1 MKAFVFPGQGA
12 QFEGMGKDLYEE
24 NESIQHIFD
33 RANEVL
39 GFDLTSVMFNGTAE
53 ELRQTKITQPSIFVY
68 AYAKFKQ
75 SNRTLDSID
84 VVGGHSLGEITALVA
99 NETLS
104 FDDGLKLV
112 SERALAMQAACE
124 QNPGTMAAILGL
136 EDAQVEDI
144 VAKIDN
150 LVVPA
155 NYNTKGQLVI
165 SGSISGIDEA
175 VAKCTEAGARRAIVL
190 PVGGAF
196 HSELMAPAQERLS
209 QAIESITFNKPSN
222 AIYQNVDGK
231 KHQEPSEIKS
241 LLNKQLTSPVRWT
254 QTMQNMI
261 ADGVVSQVESG
272 AKVLTGFMK
281 KIDRKF
287 ETEIL

>member
-1 MKAFVFPGQGA
+1 MKAYVFPGQGA

-24 NESIQHIFD
+24 NDSIKSIFD

-39 GFDLTSVMFNGTAE
+39 GFDLTSVMFNGSAE
-53 ELRQTKITQPSIFVY
+53 DLRQTKITQPAIFLY

-75 SNRTLDSID
+75 SNRTLDLND

-104 FDDGLKLV
+104 FDDGLLLV

-136 EDAQVEDI
+136 EDVQVEEI
-144 VAKIDN
+144 VSAIDS

-165 SGSISGIDEA
+165 SGSIQGIEEA
-175 VAKCTEAGARRAIVL
+175 VAKCNEAGARRSIVL

-196 HSELMAPAQERLS
+196 HSDLMAPAQERLS
-209 QAIESITFNKPSN
+209 KAIDSIEFKNPKNP
-222 AIYQNVDGK
+222 IYQNVDGK
-231 KHQEPSEIKS
+231 KHQDPEEIKS

-254 QTMQNMI
+254 QTMQNML

>member
-144 VAKIDN
+144 VARIDN

-222 AIYQNVDGK
+222 SIYQNVDGK
-231 KHQEPSEIKS
+231 EHQDPSEIKS

>member
-1 MKAFVFPGQGA
+1 MKAYVFPGQGA
-12 QFEGMGKDLYEE
+12 QFEGMGKDLYDSTEVVQ
-24 NESIQHIFD
+24 SIFH

-39 GFDLTSVMFNGTAE
+39 GFDLTAVMFNGSAE
-53 ELRQTKITQPSIFVY
+53 ELRQTKITQPAIFTY
-68 AYAKFKQ
+68 AYAKFIEANK
-75 SNRTLDSID
+75 TLAAED

-99 NETLS
+99 NKTLS

-112 SERALAMQAACE
+112 SERALAMQAACD
-124 QNPGTMAAILGL
+124 QNPGTMAAILGM

-144 VAKIDN
+144 VASIDS

-155 NYNTKGQLVI
+155 NYNTAGQLVI
-165 SGSISGIDEA
+165 SGTHDGIEQA
-175 VAKCTEAGARRAIVL
+175 VAKCTEAGARRALVL

-196 HSELMAPAQERLS
+196 HSDLMAPAQERLS
-209 QAIESITFNKPSN
+209 KAIASISFNKPSN
-222 AIYQNVDGK
+222 PIYQNVDGQ
-231 KHQEPSEIKS
+231 KHVEPEEIKS
-241 LLNKQLTSPVRWT
+241 LLNQQLTSPVRWT